1 MRPRKR
7 RRLENGVRRSLELF
21 ILAFSLIVGL
31 AVVGGC
37 GGVGVFVYKKSD
49 AVTMVLT
56 LLGGATIVIGSVYLA
71 TSMSRDVR
79 LLQQKMLEEEEEE
92 ARTARR

>member
-37 GGVGVFVYKKSD
+37 GGVSVFVYKKSD

-79 LLQQKMLEEEEEE
+79 LLRQKLLDQEE
-92 ARTARR
+92 RNRKP